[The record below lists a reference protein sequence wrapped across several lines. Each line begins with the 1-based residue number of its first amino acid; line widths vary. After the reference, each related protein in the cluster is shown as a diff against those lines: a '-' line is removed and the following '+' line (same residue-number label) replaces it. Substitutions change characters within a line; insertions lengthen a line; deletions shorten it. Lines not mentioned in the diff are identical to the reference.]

1 MSGVYFIA
9 GILLW
14 IPLTAIFFCANIG
27 FLLYLGI
34 SLGTVNPPLQDPVL
48 LFALPAAASGAS
60 LTLAAFMEE
69 ELLFRLDILKRSKA
83 SELREKHLR
92 RIGFLLSL
100 LFFFVWAC
108 ITLLL
113 YNFLMALFPFY
124 VVALE
129 VLVLVALTAPIL
141 YLKPWEPR

>member
-14 IPLTAIFFCANIG
+14 IPLTALFFCLNIG
-27 FLLYLGI
+27 FTLYFGI
-34 SLGTVNPPLQDPVL
+34 QLGTVSPPIQDPVL

-69 ELLFRLDILKRSKA
+69 ELLFRLGILERSEE
-83 SELREKHLR
+83 SEIREKRFR
-92 RIGFLLSL
+92 RTSLLMSI
-100 LFFFVWAC
+100 LFFFVWTC
-108 ITLLL
+108 ITLVL
-113 YNFLMALFPFY
+113 YNHLMALFPLY

-129 VLVLVALTAPIL
+129 ALVLVALTTPIL
-141 YLKPWEPR
+141 YLKPWNTR